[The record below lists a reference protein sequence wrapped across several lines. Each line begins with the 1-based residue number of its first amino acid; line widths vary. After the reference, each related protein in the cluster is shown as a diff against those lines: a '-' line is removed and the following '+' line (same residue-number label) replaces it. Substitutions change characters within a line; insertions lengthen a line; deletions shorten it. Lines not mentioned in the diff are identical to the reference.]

1 MSDTSRETQSN
12 PNSGVRPRSRRTV
25 TSVVL
30 LLTVV
35 GISAVVFWA
44 TYGQLGAFGQ
54 LGALSR
60 AATAQPQAQ
69 DPLRPRMEASDDT
82 MPSLQTLQQSVQDLQ
97 ASQQRTADQ
106 LDLIQRQLSSEQG
119 ERKLLSDQVG
129 ALSGRVSGLPVPQA
143 PRNALASSVTTGTTV
158 QLPKKRPASPS
169 IGNASPPARTG
180 AVRPPT

>member
-25 TSVVL
+25 TTVLL

-44 TYGQLGAFGQ
+44 TYGQLGA
-54 LGALSR
+54 LSR
-60 AATAQPQAQ
+60 AATAQPQAL
-69 DPLRPRMEASDDT
+69 DPPRPRMEASDDT

-97 ASQQRTADQ
+97 ASQQRTADK

-129 ALSGRVSGLPVPQA
+129 ALSGRVSGLPVPQT
-143 PRNALASSVTTGTTV
+143 PRNALASSATTGATV